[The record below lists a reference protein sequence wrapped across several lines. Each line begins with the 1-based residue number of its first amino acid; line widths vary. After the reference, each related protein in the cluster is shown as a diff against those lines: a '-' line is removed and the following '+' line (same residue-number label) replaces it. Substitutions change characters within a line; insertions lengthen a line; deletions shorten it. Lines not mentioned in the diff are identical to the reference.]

1 MRESTK
7 YLKTVPVK
15 FACQISFSFLIM
27 LGILRF
33 IESRAVAYG
42 PIHETLDYYVLLLA
56 FLPSLAG
63 LMAMLE
69 NYAAMRFSETSIIRY
84 LHKLGITA

>member
-7 YLKTVPVK
+7 YLKTVPMK
-15 FACQISFSFLIM
+15 SLCQILFSFLII

-42 PIHETLDYYVLLLA
+42 PIHDSLEYYVLLLA
-56 FLPSLAG
+56 LLPSLAG

-69 NYAAMRFSETSIIRY
+69 NYFTMRLSETNLITY
-84 LHKLGITA
+84 LGRLGITA

>member
-15 FACQISFSFLIM
+15 FTCQIGFSFLII

-42 PIHETLDYYVLLLA
+42 PIHDGLEYYVLLMA
-56 FLPSLAG
+56 ILPSLAG
-63 LMAMLE
+63 LMAMLD
-69 NYAAMRFSETSIIRY
+69 NYVSMRFSETNLMNY
-84 LHKLGITA
+84 LHKLGVAA